1 MKKIAFVFLA
11 MLVFTSCSKSDDDK
25 EDTTKTKTY
34 VVIEN
39 NLDNSIEGVML
50 GSESPGN
57 YKLIKVIG
65 NLSKGSRSDPVE
77 IKDKDLTKLYIYYE
91 RDSET
96 YMYMYGYA
104 VSQTITNV
112 MYLRSAGPANKIEK
126 TSPLYP
132 K

>member
-1 MKKIAFVFLA
+1 MKRIVFVFLA
-11 MLVFTSCSKSDDDK
+11 MLVFTSCSKSDDIT
-25 EDTTKTKTY
+25 ETNTY

-50 GSESPGN
+50 GSSSPDN
-57 YKLIKVIG
+57 YKLIKAIG
-65 NLSKGSRSDPVE
+65 NIPKGSRSDPVG
-77 IKDKDLTKLYIYYE
+77 IKDTDLTKLYIYYVQ
-91 RDSET
+91 DSET

-132 K
+132 R